1 MTDEFLELIKIRTT
15 LELNK
20 EEIEQRKDFD
30 QNQSQY
36 SGFPD
41 VDCYYEYKKLGG
53 KENREQYFKNYDVFL
68 KETMDIFVYGD
79 PIRHKSRQKAWNT
92 VIRISKISDA
102 ELDLLYHSVD
112 NVMEYT

>member
-1 MTDEFLELIKIRTT
+1 MTDEFLEHNNIRAT

-20 EEIEQRKDFD
+20 EEIEQRKDFC

-36 SGFPD
+36 AGFPD

-79 PIRHKSRQKAWNT
+79 PIRHKSRQKAWNS
-92 VIRISKISDA
+92 VIRIAKISDD
-102 ELDLLYHSVD
+102 ELNTLYHSVD
-112 NVMEYT
+112 NVTEYT